1 MKRSFVTASI
11 GVAAVAA
18 LLLVPLESCTN
29 VDEVP
34 ASFVSPGTF
43 FRTPAEVLAA
53 LAGVYSQLRGTVDD
67 YYNVSEISTDEMI
80 VPTRGQDWY
89 DGGSWLDLH
98 RQTFT
103 ATSPAT
109 LGLLNGAFNTMMGGI
124 ARANVLLDGIQASS
138 VPGKAG
144 IQAEAQTL
152 RALYYYYLM
161 DLYGGVPLATT
172 SEVKARP
179 RGARDLLFRFIG
191 SEVLAPRPALP
202 APRGVANQGPMTQ
215 TACDTVLGNISPHPR
230 AFQQDD
236 ADQP

>member
-1 MKRSFVTASI
+1 
-11 GVAAVAA
+11 
-18 LLLVPLESCTN
+18 
-29 VDEVP
+29 
-34 ASFVSPGTF
+34 
-43 FRTPAEVLAA
+43 
-53 LAGVYSQLRGTVDD
+53 
-67 YYNVSEISTDEMI
+67 MI
-80 VPTRGQDWY
+80 VQPRGQDWY

-124 ARANVLLDGIQASS
+124 ARANVLLDGIQSSS

-172 SEVKARP
+172 SDVKARP
-179 RGARDLLFRFIG
+179 RGTRDSLVPFIE
-191 SEVLAPRPALP
+191 SEVVAARANLP
-202 APRGVANQGPMTQ
+202 SQPGPANQGH
-215 TACDTVLGNISPHPR
+215 S
-230 AFQQDD
+230 
-236 ADQP
+236 

>member
-1 MKRSFVTASI
+1 MVRSVVAAWI

-18 LLLVPLESCTN
+18 LPLGPIESCTN

-43 FRTPAEVLAA
+43 FRTPAEVLGA

-124 ARANVLLDGIQASS
+124 ARANVLLDGIQSSS

-144 IQAEAQTL
+144 IHAEAQTL
-152 RALYYYYLM
+152 RALYYYYPIACEA
-161 DLYGGVPLATT
+161 G
-172 SEVKARP
+172 EP
-179 RGARDLLFRFIG
+179 R
-191 SEVLAPRPALP
+191 SH
-202 APRGVANQGPMTQ
+202 
-215 TACDTVLGNISPHPR
+215 PHP
-230 AFQQDD
+230 
-236 ADQP
+236 